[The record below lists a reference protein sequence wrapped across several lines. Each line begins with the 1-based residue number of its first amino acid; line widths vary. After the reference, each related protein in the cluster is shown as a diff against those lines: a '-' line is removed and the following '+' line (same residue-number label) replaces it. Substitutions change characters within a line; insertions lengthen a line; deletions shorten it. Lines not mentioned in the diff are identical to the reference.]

1 MRALCFLSEDYLPI
15 CFPTNYYFTKASLAI
30 SSLLGTGLGA
40 MGPRAKNETNKTQK
54 SQYQGSQGFAEG
66 WINDAGQVSPKRKG
80 LFLQHIVRLSRRQ
93 QGEDTEHVLKTPS
106 DLSPTAV
113 TLTTLQP

>member
-1 MRALCFLSEDYLPI
+1 M
-15 CFPTNYYFTKASLAI
+15 